1 MKCPICGHPDSRVVD
16 SREVSD
22 GGSIRRRREC
32 ENCRRRFT
40 TYERPEEFVPRIIK
54 KDGRR
59 EEFKRSK
66 LLEGLTRACE
76 KRPVSQKD
84 LEAFVDQLLQR
95 IQDQMLTEVE
105 SGWVGE
111 QVMAFLRERDPVAYV
126 RFASVYRQF
135 TDITAFEEEIRA
147 LLSPGK
153 RRGRK
158 VRAKGTPG
166 GGEG

>member
-1 MKCPICGHPDSRVVD
+1 MKCPICGNPDSRVVD
-16 SREVSD
+16 SREVAD
-22 GGSIRRRREC
+22 GASIRRRRAC
-32 ENCRRRFT
+32 EGCRRRFT
-40 TYERPEEFVPRIIK
+40 TYERPEEFVPRVIK

-66 LLEGLTRACE
+66 VLEGLTRACE

-84 LEAFVDQLLQR
+84 LETFVDQLLQR

-111 QVMAFLRERDPVAYV
+111 QIMGFLRERDPVAYV

-147 LLSPGK
+147 LLRPGA
-153 RRGRK
+153 RVARK
-158 VRAKGTPG
+158 ARAKVLA
-166 GGEG
+166 EGDKG

>member
-1 MKCPICGHPDSRVVD
+1 MRCPICGNSDSRVVD
-16 SREVSD
+16 SREVGE

-32 ENCRRRFT
+32 EGCRRRFT

-66 LLEGLTRACE
+66 VLEGLVRACE
-76 KRPVSQKD
+76 KRPVSQRD
-84 LEAFVDQLLQR
+84 LDAFVDRLLQG

-105 SGWVGE
+105 SGWVGK
-111 QVMAFLRERDPVAYV
+111 QLMAFLRERDPVAYV

-147 LLSPGK
+147 LLRPGT
-153 RRGRK
+153 RARK
-158 VRAKGTPG
+158 AKSKVPAPG
-166 GGEG
+166 DAG

>member
-1 MKCPICGHPDSRVVD
+1 MKCPICSNPDSRVID
-16 SREVSD
+16 SREVGD

-32 ENCRRRFT
+32 EGCHRRFT

-59 EEFKRSK
+59 EEFKRIK
-66 LLEGLTRACE
+66 VLEGLTRACE

-95 IQDQMLTEVE
+95 IQDQMLTEVD

-111 QVMAFLRERDPVAYV
+111 QIMAFLRERDPVAYV

-147 LLSPGK
+147 LLRPGG
-153 RRGRK
+153 RGARK
-158 VRAKGTPG
+158 VRSKTPTPG
-166 GGEG
+166 DAG